1 MKQGWVLHHLGY
13 VVRDVDAALD
23 YYEGLGLGPRG
34 EIRDVQTPAGARLR
48 IGMIQAGNVELE
60 LFQPVS
66 GESTQGKFLITR
78 GEGIQHLGYVVDDI
92 EQETEALEADGVELT
107 MRGNPPIG
115 KIAFI
120 DTGDNGGVMLEL
132 LELVTPA
139 S

>member
-1 MKQGWVLHHLGY
+1 MKQGWTLHHLGY

-66 GESTQGKFLITR
+66 GESTQGKFLITH
-78 GEGIQHLGYVVDDI
+78 GEGIQHLGYVVKDI
-92 EQETEALEADGVELT
+92 EQETEALEADGVKLT

-115 KIAFI
+115 KIAFF
-120 DTGDNGGVMLEL
+120 DTGDIGGVMLEL
-132 LELVTPA
+132 VELTKPA
-139 S
+139 T